1 MNQRGAAETRKVL
14 GALAGPTYKRLCR
27 HIDAWTKFLSVA
39 SGFKIGNGCTPR
51 ECRSQTTQWH
61 HPRAGQALD
70 SVRAKGAVS
79 VPAWGDAPG
88 FVKSKEPRSAE
99 SAIQS
104 GTSSVVDQIETHFQR
119 SCLHRN
125 LKSWG
130 DAPGSEMNAA
140 PLALQVS
147 SVKTLGY
154 YHGSSSSL
162 PARMF
167 LRISSRTGRSRP
179 SSAKSASICWSHA
192 AF

>member
-1 MNQRGAAETRKVL
+1 MVG
-14 GALAGPTYKRLCR
+14 CR
-27 HIDAWTKFLSVA
+27 A
-39 SGFKIGNGCTPR
+39 
-51 ECRSQTTQWH
+51 
-61 HPRAGQALD
+61 
-70 SVRAKGAVS
+70 RAKGAVS

-88 FVKSKEPRSAE
+88 FVKLKKKPRSAE

-104 GTSSVVDQIETHFQR
+104 GMSSVVDQIETRFQR
-119 SCLHRN
+119 SCLHGN

-162 PARMF
+162 RRSAGPTRHSRARE
-167 LRISSRTGRSRP
+167 
-179 SSAKSASICWSHA
+179 
-192 AF
+192 